1 MNRGN
6 CRKTTPIPKKEW
18 CVINNEN
25 NKIIAGYIH
34 KSSAQ
39 KKSDQNNLVDSLVG
53 AIPNSEKSLDEYRS
67 ERLKKYASTD

>member
-25 NKIIAGYIH
+25 NKIIARYIR

-39 KKSDQNNLVDSLVG
+39 KKSKEFDVLGENLVRIEL
-53 AIPNSEKSLDEYRS
+53 LDYR
-67 ERLKKYASTD
+67 R

>member
-6 CRKTTPIPKKEW
+6 CRKTTPTPKKEW

-25 NKIIAGYIH
+25 NKIIARYIH

-39 KKSDQNNLVDSLVG
+39 KKSKEFDVLGENLVRIEL
-53 AIPNSEKSLDEYRS
+53 LDYR
-67 ERLKKYASTD
+67 R

>member
-6 CRKTTPIPKKEW
+6 CRKTTSIPEKEW

-25 NKIIAGYIH
+25 NKIIAGYVH

-39 KKSDQNNLVDSLVG
+39 KKAKEFDVLGENLVRIEL
-53 AIPNSEKSLDEYRS
+53 LDYR
-67 ERLKKYASTD
+67 R